1 MTERLLCTGPSRGPE
16 ALWASRRRAAAG
28 RINVMNLRLPRPL
41 WAWVQLVCALVS
53 AAGCAPGV
61 GELCECF
68 PCTAAVNLRV
78 LDAVN
83 GAPLEDFVLEAIVNG
98 SLRGVP
104 EGCRPEERNG
114 NTCSFGLETGI
125 YHLVVAAPGYATREA
140 LVRLAE
146 PGSGGEQCCRICL
159 LSEETTVRLDRL

>member
-1 MTERLLCTGPSRGPE
+1 
-16 ALWASRRRAAAG
+16 
-28 RINVMNLRLPRPL
+28 
-41 WAWVQLVCALVS
+41 
-53 AAGCAPGV
+53 
-61 GELCECF
+61 
-68 PCTAAVNLRV
+68 VNLRV

-83 GAPLEDFVLEAIVNG
+83 DAPLEDFVLEAVVNG
-98 SLRGVP
+98 APRGVP